1 MAKAADQSPADT
13 QERLERLARLIRSAG
28 HAQGLIPAQWDVLR
42 YLARANAF
50 SNAPAAA
57 AQYLGAT
64 KGTISQTIMALVKK
78 GLVQSAK
85 RGSDQRSI
93 ALHLT
98 TKGRECLA
106 LDPLAALA
114 KNIEVLGGKTQRKFS
129 KAVSELLLAESERQD
144 HATFG
149 VCTDCRF
156 LLHSKPPAC
165 TSFGAALNPETLHLL
180 CYRFKRVKKD

>member
-1 MAKAADQSPADT
+1 MAKEADQSPAET

-42 YLARANAF
+42 YLARANSF

-64 KGTISQTIMALVKK
+64 KGTISQTILALVKK
-78 GLVQSAK
+78 GLVQSVK
-85 RGSDQRSI
+85 RGGDQRSV

-98 TKGRECLA
+98 AKGKECLA
-106 LDPLAALA
+106 LDPLVTLA
-114 KNIEVLGGKTQRKFS
+114 RNIENLGGKTQRRFS
-129 KAVSELLLAESERQD
+129 KAVGELLLAESERQD

-149 VCTDCRF
+149 VCGDCRF

-165 TSFGAALNPETLHLL
+165 ASFGAVLNAETLHLL
-180 CYRFKRVKKD
+180 CYRFKPVKKS